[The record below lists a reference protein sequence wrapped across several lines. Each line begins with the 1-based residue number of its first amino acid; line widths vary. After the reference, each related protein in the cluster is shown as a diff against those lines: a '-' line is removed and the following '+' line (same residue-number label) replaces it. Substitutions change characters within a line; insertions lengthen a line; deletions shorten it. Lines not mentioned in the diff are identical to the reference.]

1 MTGRERFLTAMNG
14 EKPDRIPVFDFLEGK
29 RIFEEVLGITIDL
42 PNGDEVARC
51 SLGLGFDGI
60 FIGYGGFS
68 GTDEVGFNSGE
79 SSAGVYKDEWGVCYK
94 STGVSWP
101 WDSPCDHPID
111 TREDFEKWKTTAPDP
126 GRDDRLTDIR
136 GAMGEAGGEAAVMG
150 GIVGPLTTATFLLGF
165 TGTCFKLIDEP
176 DFVEEIFKVSN
187 DFYIPAI
194 DRMIEAGVDAI
205 CICEDLGY
213 KTGTFASPKIY
224 RKHLFPY
231 VAELID
237 CSKKRAVPVFFHC
250 DGNVN
255 EILDDLVG
263 LGIDVLHPLERK
275 SNMNIGN
282 IRKRYGTRLCLAGN
296 IDASDTLP
304 NGPLERID
312 REVRET
318 IDCAGRE
325 GAFILA
331 SDSDYHDGIPPENF
345 IAMIEAGKKYGK
357 YPIAL

>member
-1 MTGRERFLTAMNG
+1 MTGRERFLMAMQG
-14 EKPDRIPVFDFLEGK
+14 EKPDRIPVFDFLEGR
-29 RIFEEVLGITIDL
+29 RIFKEVLGIDIDL
-42 PNGDEVARC
+42 PAGDEIARC
-51 SLGLGFDGI
+51 SLRLGFDGI

-68 GTDEVGFNSGE
+68 GTDEVDPNSGE
-79 SSAGVYKDEWGVCYK
+79 FNTAGVYRDEWGVSYK

-111 TREDFEKWKTTAPDP
+111 TRDDFEKWKPNAPDP
-126 GRDDRLTDIR
+126 LRDDRLNDIR
-136 GAMGEAGGEAAVMG
+136 AAMEQAGGEAVVMG
-150 GIVGPLTTATFLLGF
+150 GIVGPLTTATFLFGF
-165 TGTCFKLIDEP
+165 TGTCLKLIDEP

-194 DRMIEAGVDAI
+194 NRMIEAGVDAI
-205 CICEDLGY
+205 CLCEDLGF

-237 CSKKRAVPVFFHC
+237 SAKKRGAPVFFHC

-275 SNMNIGN
+275 SNMDIGF
-282 IRKRYGTRLCLAGN
+282 IRKRYGTKICLAGN

-304 NGPLERID
+304 NGPLERIE

-318 IDCAGRE
+318 IDIAGRD
-325 GAFILA
+325 GAYILA

-345 IAMIEAGKKYGK
+345 IAMIEAAKRYGK
-357 YPIAL
+357 YPV